1 MIAPAV
7 KTAGIILQ
15 KANTYNKGGEACE
28 CC

>member
-7 KTAGIILQ
+7 NAAGIILQ
-15 KANTYNKGGEACE
+15 KANTNNKGGEACE